1 MIVFGRMDMNYTMA
15 NNRIVMDKIDIDKL
29 VTVRHYAEINGVV
42 RETVMQRVRK
52 GEITLVVI
60 DGVNFIMMEEE
71 KDEE

>member
-1 MIVFGRMDMNYTMA
+1 MEYRIITNLVMN
-15 NNRIVMDKIDIDKL
+15 KIDIDKL

-71 KDEE
+71 KDEK

>member
-1 MIVFGRMDMNYTMA
+1 MNYTMA